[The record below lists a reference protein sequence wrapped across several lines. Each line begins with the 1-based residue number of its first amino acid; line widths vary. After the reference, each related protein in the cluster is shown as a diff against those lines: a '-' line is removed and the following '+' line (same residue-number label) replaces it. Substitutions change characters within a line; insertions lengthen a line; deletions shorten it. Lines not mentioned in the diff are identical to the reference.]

1 MVIDKIRQYL
11 MLSREP
17 AHKDVVWVVAGQ
29 VRLATLLYTVQVATL
44 SLLGSSFRTV
54 LYYFVQVKKIECY
67 PRISTAGYISQL
79 LEYCSTFQQKVDL
92 KA

>member
-1 MVIDKIRQYL
+1 

-54 LYYFVQVKKIECY
+54 LYYFVQVK
-67 PRISTAGYISQL
+67 R
-79 LEYCSTFQQKVDL
+79 
-92 KA
+92 